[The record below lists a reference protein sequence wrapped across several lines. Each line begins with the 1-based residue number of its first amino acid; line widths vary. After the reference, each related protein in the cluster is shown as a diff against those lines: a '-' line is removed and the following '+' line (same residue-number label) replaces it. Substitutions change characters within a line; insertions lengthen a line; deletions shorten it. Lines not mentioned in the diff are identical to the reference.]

1 MGHESCVPRQAFA
14 EDMLI
19 WLIAEDEADILNLVA
34 TMATVWGH
42 TPLTFETGQKVWN
55 WLDEVEADKYQ
66 GKMPDFVLMDIR
78 MPGKKGNE
86 LAQRMRTVT
95 GLKQIPIALMTA
107 FSLSGDEKSA
117 MMRADGVDQII
128 AKPLPSFME
137 LQKVLNQIIEDKQAS
152 NLRSQSV

>member
-1 MGHESCVPRQAFA
+1 
-14 EDMLI
+14 MLI

-42 TPLTFETGQKVWN
+42 TPLTFESGQKVWS
-55 WLDEVEADKYQ
+55 WLDDIEAGNYQ
-66 GKMPDFVLMDIR
+66 GKLPDFVLMDIR

-86 LAQRMRTVT
+86 VAQRMRSVT

-107 FSLSGDEKSA
+107 FSLSSEEKSA
-117 MMRADGVDQII
+117 MMLADGVDRII

-137 LQKVLNQIIEDKQAS
+137 LQSVLNQIIEDKQAS
-152 NLRSQSV
+152 NLRSQSA